1 MVNDFAFLV
10 IYPGSVPSRRII
22 GVRAI
27 LLVWRQRTSDVEGV
41 VGVGKSEVIS
51 MLMGMFPA
59 GLSVCAYVSMMNA
72 AVGLPARRG
81 SRTKP
86 RTRNFLSRAQRRKES
101 EVGARIELK
110 ESVDSE
116 RWLHKLV
123 NSWLVSV
130 KFRFFWT
137 LALSFII

>member
-1 MVNDFAFLV
+1 M
-10 IYPGSVPSRRII
+10 
-22 GVRAI
+22 
-27 LLVWRQRTSDVEGV
+27 WRGWW
-41 VGVGKSEVIS
+41 GVGKSEVIS

-86 RTRNFLSRAQRRKES
+86 RTRNFLSRARCRKES

-110 ESVDSE
+110 DSVDSE
-116 RWLHKLV
+116 PRLHKLV
-123 NSWLVSV
+123 NSWLISV

>member
-10 IYPGSVPSRRII
+10 IYTGSVPSRRII

-27 LLVWRQRTSDVEGV
+27 LLAWRQRTSDVEWS
-41 VGVGKSEVIS
+41 VGVGKREVIS

-86 RTRNFLSRAQRRKES
+86 RTRNFLSLASMLKRK
-101 EVGARIELK
+101 
-110 ESVDSE
+110 
-116 RWLHKLV
+116 
-123 NSWLVSV
+123 
-130 KFRFFWT
+130 
-137 LALSFII
+137 

>member
-10 IYPGSVPSRRII
+10 IHPGSVPSRRII

-27 LLVWRQRTSDVEGV
+27 LLVWRQRTSDAE
-41 VGVGKSEVIS
+41 GVGKSEVIS

-86 RTRNFLSRAQRRKES
+86 RTRNFLSRARRRKES

-110 ESVDSE
+110 DSAD
-116 RWLHKLV
+116 
-123 NSWLVSV
+123 S
-130 KFRFFWT
+130 
-137 LALSFII
+137 

>member
-72 AVGLPARRG
+72 AVRLPARQG

-86 RTRNFLSRAQRRKES
+86 RTRNFLSRAQCRKES
-101 EVGARIELK
+101 EVGTRIELK
-110 ESVDSE
+110 ESADSE

-123 NSWLVSV
+123 SSWLISV